1 LSPVAP
7 SSGHASKALLL
18 AVGAIVAG
26 MVALY
31 GASVLLTNRHNE
43 RAQSAPAGGVV
54 SLGTT
59 KHLAKEISD
68 GAQPVFF
75 PDTSGNN
82 LRSVWVQHTGA
93 SLDTGWTAF
102 LAQVPGA
109 ANDCLWQWNATR
121 RRFDASCDPTRH
133 APADGSGLET
143 YPVVV
148 ADGRLKIDFR
158 SSQTTTSIA
167 GG

>member
-1 LSPVAP
+1 VSPVAP

-18 AVGAIVAG
+18 AVGAIVVG
-26 MVALY
+26 MAALY
-31 GASVLLTNRHNE
+31 GASVLLTNRHNG
-43 RAQSAPAGGVV
+43 RAPTSPAGGIV

-59 KHLAKEISD
+59 KHLAQEISD

-75 PDTSGNN
+75 PDSSGNN
-82 LRSVWVQHTGA
+82 LRAVYVQHSGPDR
-93 SLDTGWTAF
+93 DTGWTAF

-109 ANDCLWQWNATR
+109 ANDCLWQWNATTR
-121 RRFDASCDPTRH
+121 QFDASCDHTRH
-133 APADGSGLET
+133 APADGAGLET

-148 ADGRLKIDFR
+148 ADGHLKIDFR
-158 SSQTTTSIA
+158 TRTTTTIN